1 MLEGRRKVLDGWL
14 ERHGRDAVQTMGLTQ
29 REQVL
34 GFGCEGV
41 HPRLGHGLAP
51 VDAVVVAEGADLRAP
66 RGIGGPHGLGE
77 RGVEVFGQA
86 VYFRDGGVPGLRLP
100 EPTLHLAGR
109 AEKVRSPRGERRV
122 GLVLLLRLA
131 ARLRS
136 ARDPRSHDHLE
147 YAGRQPA
154 GTPGS
159 ATGSRP

>member
-1 MLEGRRKVLDGWL
+1 MPEGSRKALDGWL
-14 ERHGRDAVQTMGLTQ
+14 ERDGRDAVQTMGLTQ

-66 RGIGGPHGLGE
+66 RGVGGSHGLGE

-100 EPTLHLAGR
+100 EPMLHLAGR
-109 AEKVRSPRGERRV
+109 AKKVRAPRAERHV

-131 ARLRS
+131 GWLRS
-136 ARDPRSHDHLE
+136 ASDPTSHDHLG

-154 GTPGS
+154 RTPGS